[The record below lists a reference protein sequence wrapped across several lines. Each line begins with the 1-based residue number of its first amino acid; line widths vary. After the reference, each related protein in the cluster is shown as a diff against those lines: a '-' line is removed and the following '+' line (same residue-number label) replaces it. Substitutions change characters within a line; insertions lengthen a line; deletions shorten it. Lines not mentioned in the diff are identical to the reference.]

1 MKDDYAPL
9 VLALAM
15 AIFTSIFWYAN
26 SSDRSETIRLA
37 GEVEA
42 FLEAH
47 RTESAEHLVAQQKA
61 RELHNLTQSPN
72 RAFLIMLCVVIAVQ
86 ASTAFFKNTKGHHI
100 AQRAKQIWTW
110 RP

>member
-1 MKDDYAPL
+1 MKDGYAPL

-15 AIFTSIFWYAN
+15 AIFASIFWYAN
-26 SSDRSETIRLA
+26 SSQRSETIRLA

-42 FLEAH
+42 FLEDH
-47 RTESAEHLVAQQKA
+47 RTESAEHLATQQKA

-72 RAFLIMLCVVIAVQ
+72 RAFLIMLCVIIAVQ
-86 ASTAFFKNTKGHHI
+86 ASATFFKNAKGRHI